1 MSPRPITAARDPRR
15 RRAGLRAA
23 VLAALAL
30 LITPAT
36 AQANPGASGPAAA
49 AGPPLAVQVAKL
61 TGGDSINETASQY
74 QVMATDLGAMWDN
87 GRGQVLMAFG
97 DTYGE
102 GWDGSGS
109 GPTTADWRC
118 NVLARSSDTDLSDG
132 MTFDDMVVDE
142 PGHAKQLLDCAK
154 DPQEEHGE
162 HTVIPN
168 SGISVGDRQ
177 YLHYFSLS
185 YWGPWNTN
193 YSGIAYSD
201 DNGETWT
208 KSDVRWDNTP
218 QWDRSFQIATFAKAG
233 GYVYLFGTV
242 NDRVGALNLAR
253 VPEGKVLDQDAYR
266 YWDGRRWQRDEA
278 AAVPV
283 VTAPSGELS
292 VSYNAYLGRWIMMH
306 PDRYRSALVMRE
318 AESPAGPWSGERVI
332 VRGGSGQEYPGSYA
346 PFIHPSSATSDSP
359 DLYFGMTLWGPYN
372 VFLMKT
378 TLDRDVDTAN
388 LLSAPG
394 FEDQLTGATS
404 PWTISGRGS
413 VLSGAASAHTGERYG
428 DVRGARGWNQLVQTL
443 AVRPHEDYR
452 LTAWVRSGA
461 RTKQGLLG
469 VRDRDGTIK
478 ETTFTELAGY
488 TEVTVDFR
496 SGDRSEI
503 EAFAG
508 FWGTGVDTSVQVDDV
523 RLSLR

>member
-1 MSPRPITAARDPRR
+1 MRTAAHPPARVQSRR
-15 RRAGLRAA
+15 GPIAGVAALLTGLIMIAPTAA
-23 VLAALAL
+23 VAEPSAA
-30 LITPAT
+30 P
-36 AQANPGASGPAAA
+36 A
-49 AGPPLAVQVAKL
+49 AGPPLATQVAKL
-61 TGGDSINETASQY
+61 TGTDSINDTASKY
-74 QVMATDLGAMWDN
+74 QVLATDLGAMWDN
-87 GRGQVLMAFG
+87 GSGQVLMAFG

-102 GWDGSGS
+102 GWDGDGA
-109 GPTTADWRC
+109 GPDTADWRC
-118 NVLARSSDTDLSDG
+118 NVLARSSDTDLADG
-132 MTFDDMVVDE
+132 MSFDDMVVDE

-154 DPQEEHGE
+154 DPQSEHGE

-177 YLHYFSLS
+177 FMHYFSLS

-218 QWDRSFQIATFAKAG
+218 EWDRSFQIATFTKHD

-242 NDRVGALNLAR
+242 NDRVGALKLTR
-253 VPEGKVLDQDAYR
+253 VAEDQVLDQDAWR

-283 VTAPSGELS
+283 VTAPTGELS
-292 VSYNAYLGRWIMMH
+292 VSYNAYLGKWLMMH

-318 AESPAGPWSGERVI
+318 AESLTGPWSGERVI

-346 PFIHPSSATSDSP
+346 PFIHPSSATSKSP
-359 DLYFGMTLWGPYN
+359 ELYFGMTLWGPYN

-378 TLDRDVDTAN
+378 TLDPDVDTAN
-388 LLSAPG
+388 LLSAAG
-394 FEDQLTGATS
+394 FEDQLAGATS

-413 VLSGAASAHTGERYG
+413 ISSGADNAHTGERYG
-428 DVRGARGWNQLVQTL
+428 DVRGARGWNQLVQSL
-443 AVRPHEDYR
+443 AVRPHRDYR

-461 RTKQGLLG
+461 RTEQGSLG
-469 VRDRDGTIK
+469 VRDRNGTIK
-478 ETTFTELAGY
+478 ETTFTELGDY
-488 TEVTVDFR
+488 TKITVDFSAGR
-496 SGDRSEI
+496 RSEV
-503 EAFAG
+503 EVFAG